1 MVMFDLPTIWATL
14 ICVALLAY
22 VVLDGFDLGIG
33 ILFGLGRTKEER
45 DRMMSTVAP
54 VWDGNETWLVLGGG
68 GLFAAFPLAYSIL
81 LTAFYAPLIAMLLA
95 LVLRGVAFEFRFRA
109 GPRSR
114 KLWDIAFIGGST
126 TAALCQ
132 GIMVGAFVQGVDVQQ
147 RAYAGDWFDWL
158 SPFTIL
164 CGVALVAG
172 YALLGASWLV
182 IKTDGP
188 LQARMR
194 ALQLPLGGAAV
205 VVVALV
211 SGGTLLQ
218 HHQVMERWFSGASLR
233 WIWIIPLVT
242 IALSAGFVRA
252 VRTGR
257 EVTPF
262 ILALGLFVMSFAGL
276 AASLYPHLI
285 PPDITFREAANAD
298 TSLAFMLVGAVVL
311 IPVILTYTAYNYW
324 VFRGKIREGE
334 GYH

>member
-1 MVMFDLPTIWATL
+1 MFDLPTIWAGL
-14 ICVALLAY
+14 ICLALLAY

-33 ILFGLGRTKEER
+33 ILFGLGRSKEER
-45 DRMMSTVAP
+45 DRMMNTVAP

-109 GPRSR
+109 ERTR
-114 KLWDIAFIGGST
+114 TLWDIAFIGGST
-126 TAALCQ
+126 TAAFCQ
-132 GIMVGAFVQGVDVQQ
+132 GIMVGAFVQGIDVQD
-147 RAYAGDWFDWL
+147 RAYAGGWFDWL

-164 CGVALVAG
+164 CGFALVAG

-194 ALQLPLGGAAV
+194 ALQLPLGAIAV
-205 VVVALV
+205 VVVGLV

-218 HHQVMERWFSGASLR
+218 HDRIMERWFSGASLR
-233 WIWIIPLVT
+233 WIWIIPILT
-242 IALSAGFVRA
+242 LALSAGFVTTVRA
-252 VRTGR
+252 KR
-257 EVTPF
+257 ELLPF
-262 ILALGLFVMSFAGL
+262 VLTLGLFVMSFAGL

-285 PPDITFREAANAD
+285 PPDITYREAANID
-298 TSLAFMLVGAVVL
+298 KSLAFMLVGAVIL

>member
-1 MVMFDLPTIWATL
+1 MVMFDLPTIWAGL
-14 ICVALLAY
+14 ICLALLAY

-33 ILFGLGRTKEER
+33 ILFGLGRSKEER
-45 DRMMSTVAP
+45 DRMMNTVAP

-109 GPRSR
+109 ERTR
-114 KLWDIAFIGGST
+114 TLWDIAFIGGST
-126 TAALCQ
+126 TAAFCQ
-132 GIMVGAFVQGVDVQQ
+132 GIMVGAFVQGIDVQD
-147 RAYAGDWFDWL
+147 RAYAGGWFDWL

-164 CGVALVAG
+164 CGFALVAG

-194 ALQLPLGGAAV
+194 ALQLPLGAIAV
-205 VVVALV
+205 VVVGLV

-218 HHQVMERWFSGASLR
+218 HDRIMERWFSGASLR
-233 WIWIIPLVT
+233 WIWIIPILT
-242 IALSAGFVRA
+242 LALSAGFVTTVRA
-252 VRTGR
+252 KR
-257 EVTPF
+257 ELLPF
-262 ILALGLFVMSFAGL
+262 VLTLGLFVMSFAGL

-285 PPDITFREAANAD
+285 PPDITYREAANID
-298 TSLAFMLVGAVVL
+298 KSLAFMLVGAVIL